1 MKLPVVLACGLAL
14 AASAESQTGSSRVRV
29 LVNASYNLDGL
40 SFSDSSTFTSFVEE
54 GVSTRDYDGGKGFVF
69 EAGAIVGLWRGLG
82 VLGSFE
88 IYESDLEGTYE
99 ESLPHPLYFDRL
111 RTVSGSLSGLSYSE
125 KAVHLDAVYT
135 HVFSS
140 ATVDLFGGPTFFFT
154 STEILD
160 TVQTSSSY
168 PFDEAAVTGTT
179 TAKVDDDPIGF
190 NAGGAV
196 TWKLTRILGLSVQAR
211 YCQGKI
217 QIARANGS
225 PIELDAG
232 GFRVGGGIRLAF

>member
-14 AASAESQTGSSRVRV
+14 AASAQSQTRSGRVRV
-29 LVNASYNLDGL
+29 LVNGSYNLDGL

-54 GVSTRDYDGGKGFVF
+54 GSSTRDYDGGKGFVF

-82 VLGSFE
+82 VLGSLE
-88 IYESDLEGTYE
+88 IYESDFDGAYE
-99 ESLPHPLYFDRL
+99 ENLPHPLYFDRH
-111 RTVSGSLSGLSYSE
+111 RTVSGTVSGLSYSE

-135 HVFSS
+135 RAFSS
-140 ATVDLFGGPTFFFT
+140 ATVDLFGGATFFFT
-154 STEILD
+154 KTELVD
-160 TVQTSSSY
+160 TVETSSSY
-168 PFDEAAVTGTT
+168 PFDEVTVTGTT
-179 TAKVDDDPIGF
+179 NTTVDDDAIGF

-196 TWKLTRILGLSVQAR
+196 TWKLTGILGVSVQAR

-217 QIARANGS
+217 RIARENGS
-225 PIELDAG
+225 PFELDAG